1 MTPLFSPTPVAPVMA
16 QRSDAVTAALSD
28 LHGRTV
34 SWFRLD
40 GGKHRGAIGV
50 AEGEA
55 LERAVRLGIDLGVPV
70 VGAVATSGADVG
82 EGVESLHA
90 AGRVARA
97 LSEAS
102 GVVPTMLAVVGPC
115 VSGPALVL
123 GLVDQVVM
131 TADAFAYVTGPD
143 TVTAFTGV
151 PVSPMDL
158 GGAAVHSFRSGVASL
173 VVEDDADALT
183 GIAAILDYLPDH
195 HLEDPAWIP
204 DLDPIDRDCKLAAA
218 AVPSVSKESYDVR
231 DVIGDVVDAGSLL
244 ELRAH
249 HAPNLVTALA
259 RLGGRSIGV
268 IANQPSQRAGTL
280 DIDASCKGARFVQWC
295 DAFNVPLL
303 TFVDTPGFEPGTDL
317 EWRGMIRHG
326 AQLVHAYAAA
336 TVPRLCVVLRKGY
349 GGAYIVMD
357 SKALG
362 NDWYGAWPGA
372 EIAVMG
378 ASGAVQILHGKRLAG
393 ISYEETRRAEHAELV
408 REYGDR
414 FASPL
419 PAAERG
425 YVDEVIAPA
434 DTRRAL
440 GAALARLDTK
450 HESPSSRRHSNSPL

>member
-1 MTPLFSPTPVAPVMA
+1 MTPLFSPTPAAPVMT
-16 QRSDAVTAALSD
+16 QRSDAVTAAVSD

-55 LERAVRLGIDLGVPV
+55 LERAVRLGIELGVPV

-90 AGRVARA
+90 AGRVVRA

-102 GVVPTMLAVVGPC
+102 GVVPTLLAVVGPC
-115 VSGPALVL
+115 VSGPALAL

-131 TADAFAYVTGPD
+131 TTDAFAYVTGPD
-143 TVTAFTGV
+143 TVTSFTGV
-151 PVSPMDL
+151 PMSPMEL
-158 GGAAVHSFRSGVASL
+158 GGAAVHDLRSGVAAL
-173 VVEDDADALT
+173 VVDDDADAL
-183 GIAAILDYLPDH
+183 AALATILDYLPDH
-195 HLEDPAWIP
+195 HLDDPPRFAEP
-204 DLDPIDRDCKLAAA
+204 DPVDRECTVAGAVVPAASNA
-218 AVPSVSKESYDVR
+218 SYDVR
-231 DVIGDVVDAGSLL
+231 DVISDVVDAGSFL
-244 ELRAH
+244 ELRAR

-268 IANQPSQRAGTL
+268 LANQPSQRAGTL
-280 DIDASCKGARFVQWC
+280 DIDASRKGARFVQWC

-336 TVPRLCVVLRKGY
+336 TVPRLCVALRKAY

-357 SKALG
+357 SKPLG
-362 NDWYGAWPGA
+362 NDWYCAWPGA

-378 ASGAVQILHGKRLAG
+378 AAGAVQILYGKRLVANG
-393 ISYEETRRAEHAELV
+393 DEQARRAEQIERE
-408 REYGDR
+408 REYDDR
-414 FASPL
+414 FLSPF

-425 YVDEVIAPA
+425 YVDEVIAPG

-440 GAALARLDTK
+440 AAALERLSTK
-450 HESPSSRRHSNSPL
+450 REDHSPRRHSNTPL